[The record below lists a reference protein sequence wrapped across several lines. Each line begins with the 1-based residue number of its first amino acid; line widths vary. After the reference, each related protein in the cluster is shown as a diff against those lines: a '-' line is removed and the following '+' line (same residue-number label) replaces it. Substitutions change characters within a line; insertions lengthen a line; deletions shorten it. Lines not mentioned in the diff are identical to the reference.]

1 MVVTLKDGTVINMAL
16 VTFVE
21 PLAGEGIY
29 QSYDVHFSNSNSS
42 IGIFESDI
50 PRATFLSNM

>member
-1 MVVTLKDGTVINMAL
+1 MLVTLGNGTVINMAL

-29 QSYDVHFSNSNSS
+29 RSYEIHFSNSNTS